1 MDLSVIIKTL
11 QMKKKIKK
19 IEVYSKNKKWRCSKG
34 HSKIGAHFVR
44 DGSKVPEPYAG
55 VTQANWIHSFCHC
68 SLLLQEQ
75 LRQKES
81 PHFTSPF
88 ACSSRSV
95 PTFGYQKSIRVR
107 LPASR
112 TCCFQIININKWV
125 LSSSLLPA
133 YWGFFSLGQK
143 NTKQKRSRF
152 FKSAQLSF
160 RWHRT
165 QPSSCQ
171 EEKKKRFVFFL
182 LQQETQTHP
191 KIRP

>member
-1 MDLSVIIKTL
+1 
-11 QMKKKIKK
+11 MKKKIKNL
-19 IEVYSKNKKWRCSKG
+19 EVYSKNKKWRCSKG

-44 DGSKVPEPYAG
+44 DGSKVLEPYAG

-133 YWGFFSLGQK
+133 YCVFFHLDRRTQSRREADFSNLHSYLSDGIGHSPAAARKKKKKDLSFFFSNRK
-143 NTKQKRSRF
+143 
-152 FKSAQLSF
+152 
-160 RWHRT
+160 
-165 QPSSCQ
+165 
-171 EEKKKRFVFFL
+171 
-182 LQQETQTHP
+182 P
-191 KIRP
+191 KHTLR